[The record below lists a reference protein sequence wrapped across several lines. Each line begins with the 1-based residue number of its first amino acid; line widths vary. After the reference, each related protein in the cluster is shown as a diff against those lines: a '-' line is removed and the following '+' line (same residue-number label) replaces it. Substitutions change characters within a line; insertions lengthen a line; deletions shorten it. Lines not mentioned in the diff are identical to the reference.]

1 MTVRYDFQVDVEEV
15 QFWIS
20 RSEAKIQD
28 RTLDPHYLKTNLNEI
43 QSEITGIGEQLDNLL
58 ANGKVISEKTECSQ
72 EKELVLSTT
81 TNLTEQLGQ
90 LKQLIQDKKNAANDA
105 IDAWQRFL
113 QFHAAVENW
122 CLEKETFLA
131 EPFSFTNLSSAK
143 LKLQDY
149 TTSIKSIKTASKNIG
164 EMERELKK
172 INQVGS
178 SGDLADKLS
187 DVEREKG
194 ELEAQ
199 LMEKNAILS
208 EMTEEWDQCEKKLKE
223 TKSWVAKARESLESL
238 ANKKRPLRDKMT
250 SDIRVQSKRV
260 TMALEKLKVHLRE
273 EVTKEQD
280 IQKLGRVISEEL
292 VTLGEEVKA
301 SGSELEASLAQ
312 LDQYQSTIAS
322 LRQSILACEGELRTV
337 SSPAYTAKDRDKALA
352 EQSACRERIKG
363 LQSRITAFSQRMN
376 LINQRGTPDAEE
388 MTI

>member
-1 MTVRYDFQVDVEEV
+1 VES
-15 QFWIS
+15 WC
-20 RSEAKIQD
+20 
-28 RTLDPHYLKTNLNEI
+28 
-43 QSEITGIGEQLDNLL
+43 
-58 ANGKVISEKTECSQ
+58 SEKES
-72 EKELVLSTT
+72 
-81 TNLTEQLGQ
+81 
-90 LKQLIQDKKNAANDA
+90 
-105 IDAWQRFL
+105 
-113 QFHAAVENW
+113 
-122 CLEKETFLA
+122 FLA

-149 TTSIKSIKTASKNIG
+149 TTSIKSIKTATKNIG

-187 DVEREKG
+187 EVERVKG

-238 ANKKRPLRDKMT
+238 ANKKRPLRDQLNMRDKMT

-280 IQKLGRVISEEL
+280 IQKLGRAISEEL

-301 SGSELEASLAQ
+301 SGGELEASLAQ

-337 SSPAYTAKDRDKALA
+337 SSPAYTARDRDKALA

-363 LQSRITAFSQRMN
+363 LQSKITAFSQRMN